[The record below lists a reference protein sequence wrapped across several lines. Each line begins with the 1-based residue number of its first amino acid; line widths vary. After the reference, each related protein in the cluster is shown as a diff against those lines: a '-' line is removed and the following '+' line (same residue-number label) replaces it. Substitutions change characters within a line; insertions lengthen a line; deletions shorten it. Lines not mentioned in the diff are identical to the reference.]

1 MSRKGNYRFEQYV
14 TKVIQMEVKTVNEK
28 VLLDVMTNISK
39 KLDELLSMKSDIE
52 LLAKRIEGI
61 EEMLIEELTDEDKI
75 ELVEALEEHKTGKA
89 ISLAE
94 AEKLLEI

>member
-1 MSRKGNYRFEQYV
+1 
-14 TKVIQMEVKTVNEK
+14 MEVKTGNEK
-28 VLLDVMTNISK
+28 VLLDVMANISK
-39 KLDELLSMKSDIE
+39 KLDELLSMKSDIK
-52 LLAKRIEGI
+52 LLTKRIEGI
-61 EEMLIEELTDEDKI
+61 EEMLIEELTEEDKI

>member
-28 VLLDVMTNISK
+28 VLLDVMANISK